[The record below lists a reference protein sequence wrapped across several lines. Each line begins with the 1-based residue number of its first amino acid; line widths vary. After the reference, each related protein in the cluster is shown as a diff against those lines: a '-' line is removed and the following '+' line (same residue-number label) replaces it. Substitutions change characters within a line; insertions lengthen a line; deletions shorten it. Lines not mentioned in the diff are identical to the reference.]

1 MSEQDAASTTDVLDP
16 EQTGAVAASTE
27 ALDFD
32 ESIAVVIDDLDGQS
46 FSDAVDATI
55 VEFDD
60 GDIVTG
66 TVVKIDKDEVL
77 LDIGYKSEGVIP
89 SRELSIRNDVDPNEV
104 VTLSLIHI

>member
-1 MSEQDAASTTDVLDP
+1 MCESAGSGRAATRVCCKGAGTTLTQVREDDAP
-16 EQTGAVAASTE
+16 
-27 ALDFD
+27 
-32 ESIAVVIDDLDGQS
+32 VVFDDLGGQS

-66 TVVKIDKDEVL
+66 TVVKIDNDEVL

-89 SRELSIRNDVDPNEV
+89 SRELSIRNDADPHDV
-104 VTLSLIHI
+104 VSLEGRSSS